1 MGVVKA
7 IKGLNRLKR
16 IADVLVSQGLG
27 FIVDELK
34 LNPYVSFKKKI
45 TKKEKEVLDHEIPV
59 RLRKSMEK
67 LGGGFIKL
75 GQLLAMR
82 PDLLPKDYC
91 DEFSKL
97 LDKVKPFEGS
107 TAKKII
113 EEETGKKIKE
123 MFLEFDEKPVAAAS
137 VGQVHKA
144 KLKTGE
150 WVAIKVQRPNVKEI
164 FETDVD
170 ILKFLSKQAEKR
182 LTAIKP
188 YRPQQIVKEFE
199 AYTKKELNYKTEGKN
214 LEYFYQKERKHG
226 VVIPKVFWEY
236 TTEKVLVMEF
246 IEGVNVV
253 EKLNKLSKKEKK
265 RIAMEVIDS
274 VARQILYY
282 HSFHGDPHLGNIF
295 LMKNGKIAFLDF
307 GIIGKISPKMR
318 EAIGEIMLGLVKK
331 DIDFI
336 VRGLV
341 DMGAFNDDVDEVKFT
356 EELYQKMHS
365 FYGVELKTIDIGEF
379 YETIMSLVRKYNIQ
393 LPDNFVLIM
402 KCLATSESVARMI
415 YPEANFV
422 KIVEPYVDK
431 MIKDKKDP
439 KKIYHSVKDSAFKWS
454 GTLKRLP
461 QDLRSIMHVIKHG
474 AKVNIDIDHRDVRN
488 LTDELDRSSDRIT
501 LGIVIGALVI
511 GASLVVLS
519 GINPVVWGIP
529 IISMVMFVLIGVLT
543 LMLMLSILRGKR
555 I

>member
-199 AYTKKELNYKTEGKN
+199 AYTK
-214 LEYFYQKERKHG
+214 
-226 VVIPKVFWEY
+226 
-236 TTEKVLVMEF
+236 
-246 IEGVNVV
+246 
-253 EKLNKLSKKEKK
+253 
-265 RIAMEVIDS
+265 
-274 VARQILYY
+274 
-282 HSFHGDPHLGNIF
+282 
-295 LMKNGKIAFLDF
+295 
-307 GIIGKISPKMR
+307 
-318 EAIGEIMLGLVKK
+318 
-331 DIDFI
+331 
-336 VRGLV
+336 
-341 DMGAFNDDVDEVKFT
+341 
-356 EELYQKMHS
+356 
-365 FYGVELKTIDIGEF
+365 
-379 YETIMSLVRKYNIQ
+379 
-393 LPDNFVLIM
+393 
-402 KCLATSESVARMI
+402 
-415 YPEANFV
+415 
-422 KIVEPYVDK
+422 
-431 MIKDKKDP
+431 
-439 KKIYHSVKDSAFKWS
+439 
-454 GTLKRLP
+454 
-461 QDLRSIMHVIKHG
+461 
-474 AKVNIDIDHRDVRN
+474 
-488 LTDELDRSSDRIT
+488 
-501 LGIVIGALVI
+501 
-511 GASLVVLS
+511 
-519 GINPVVWGIP
+519 
-529 IISMVMFVLIGVLT
+529 
-543 LMLMLSILRGKR
+543 
-555 I
+555 